1 MSTRTTV
8 TLDDDV
14 LYRVREE
21 SKNRGMSF
29 KSTLN
34 ELLREALAAKP
45 GLARRKPFKVV
56 PTPVGLRPGLS
67 YDNVEALISYLEGED
82 HR

>member
-1 MSTRTTV
+1 MSIRTTV

-14 LYRVREE
+14 LHRVRQE
-21 SKNRGMSF
+21 SRARGLTF
-29 KSTLN
+29 RATLN
-34 ELLREALAAKP
+34 ELVREALVAK
-45 GLARRKPFKVV
+45 AKVAERSTFQVV

-67 YDNVEALISYLEGED
+67 YDDVETLLSYLEGED